1 MGGRQ
6 ILFGLI
12 IASVLML
19 ASCSTKKSVVSEHKE
34 NIVMTDSSHVTEKN
48 ATFNLTDIRKDSV
61 ASVESAKSDCTIIV
75 VNDTGKVIYKE
86 SYRIKYLNRYID
98 RIQTIYVKDS
108 SSASIDTT
116 KYVASKNSVEDTKIT
131 TKEDKSSSARTA
143 LIAMSVVGIL
153 LWIII
158 IKSDSK

>member
-6 ILFGLI
+6 ILFSLI
-12 IASVLML
+12 ALML
-19 ASCSTKKSVVSEHKE
+19 ILSSCSTKKSVVSSRNE
-34 NIVMTDSSHVTEKN
+34 NIVMTDSSHVSEKN

-108 SSASIDTT
+108 TSASIDTT
-116 KYVASKNSVEDTKIT
+116 KVVASNASVEGTKIT
-131 TKEDKSSSARTA
+131 KKHDESSCARKA

-158 IKSDSK
+158 IKSDNK

>member
-1 MGGRQ
+1 MGSRQ
-6 ILFGLI
+6 ILFSLI

-19 ASCSTKKSVVSEHKE
+19 ASCGTKKSVVSERKE

-48 ATFNLTDIRKDSV
+48 ATYNLTDIRKDSV

-75 VNDTGKVIYKE
+75 VNDTGRVIYKE
-86 SYRIKYLNRYID
+86 SFQVKYMNRYID
-98 RIQTIYVKDS
+98 RIKTIYVKDS
-108 SSASIDTT
+108 TSAFIDTT
-116 KYVASKNSVEDTKIT
+116 KVVTSKNSVEDTKIT
-131 TKEDKSSSARTA
+131 TKHDESSCARKA

>member
-6 ILFGLI
+6 ILFSLI
-12 IASVLML
+12 VLMMIIS
-19 ASCSTKKSVVSEHKE
+19 SCSTKKSAVSEHKE
-34 NIVMTDSSHVTEKN
+34 NIVMTDSSHVSEKN
-48 ATFNLTDIRKDSV
+48 ATYNLTDIRKDSV

-86 SYRIKYLNRYID
+86 SYRIKYMNRYID

-108 SSASIDTT
+108 SSVSIDTT
-116 KYVASKNSVEDTKIT
+116 KVVASKNSVEDTKIT
-131 TKEDKSSSARTA
+131 TKDDKHLSAIA
-143 LIAMSVVGIL
+143 VSIAMSVVGIL
-153 LWIII
+153 LWILI

>member
-6 ILFGLI
+6 ILFGLV
-12 IASVLML
+12 AFVLIL
-19 ASCSTKKSVVSEHKE
+19 SSCGTKKSVVSERKE
-34 NIVMTDSSHVTEKN
+34 NIVMTDSSHVSEKN
-48 ATFNLTDIRKDSV
+48 ATFHLTDIRKDSV

-116 KYVASKNSVEDTKIT
+116 KVVTSKNSVEDTKIT
-131 TKEDKSSSARTA
+131 TKEDKRTSAIA
-143 LIAMSVVGIL
+143 VLIAISVIGIL
-153 LWIII
+153 FWIDYKI
-158 IKSDSK
+158 

>member
-6 ILFGLI
+6 ILFGLV
-12 IASVLML
+12 AFVLIL
-19 ASCSTKKSVVSEHKE
+19 SSCGTKKSVVSERKE
-34 NIVMTDSSHVTEKN
+34 NIVMTDSSHVSEKN
-48 ATFNLTDIRKDSV
+48 ATFHLTDIRKDSV

-108 SSASIDTT
+108 SSAFIDTT
-116 KYVASKNSVEDTKIT
+116 KVVTSKNSVEDTKIT
-131 TKEDKSSSARTA
+131 TKDDISSKIIKYFIV
-143 LIAMSVVGIL
+143 IASVAIL
-153 LWIII
+153 LTIAVVK
-158 IKSDSK
+158 IK

>member
-6 ILFGLI
+6 ILFSLI

-19 ASCSTKKSVVSEHKE
+19 SSCGTKKSVVSERKE
-34 NIVMTDSSHVTEKN
+34 NIVMTDSSHVSEKN

-116 KYVASKNSVEDTKIT
+116 KVVTSKNSVEDTKIK
-131 TKEDKSSSARTA
+131 TKDDISSKIIKYFIV
-143 LIAMSVVGIL
+143 IASVAIL
-153 LWIII
+153 LTIAVVK
-158 IKSDSK
+158 IK

>member
-12 IASVLML
+12 ALML
-19 ASCSTKKSVVSEHKE
+19 MLSSCVTKKSVVSERKE

-48 ATFNLTDIRKDSV
+48 STFNITDVRKDSV

-75 VNDTGKVIYKE
+75 VNDTGKIVYKE

-98 RIQTIYVKDS
+98 RIKTIYVKDS
-108 SSASIDTT
+108 STASIDTT
-116 KYVASKNSVEDTKIT
+116 KVVASKNSVEDTKIT
-131 TKEDKSSSARTA
+131 TKHDESSCIRKA

-153 LWIII
+153 LWILI
-158 IKSDSK
+158 IKSDNK

>member
-1 MGGRQ
+1 MGSRQ

-19 ASCSTKKSVVSEHKE
+19 ASCSTKKSVVSERKE
-34 NIVMTDSSHVTEKN
+34 NIVMTDSSHVSEKN

-108 SSASIDTT
+108 TSAFIDTT
-116 KYVASKNSVEDTKIT
+116 KVVTSKNSVEDTKIT
-131 TKEDKSSSARTA
+131 KKEDTSSKIIKD
-143 LIAMSVVGIL
+143 LIIIASVAIL
-153 LWIII
+153 LTIAVVK
-158 IKSDSK
+158 IK

>member
-1 MGGRQ
+1 
-6 ILFGLI
+6 
-12 IASVLML
+12 ML

-48 ATFNLTDIRKDSV
+48 ATLNLTDIRKDSV
-61 ASVESAKSDCTIIV
+61 SSVESAKSDCTIIV

-108 SSASIDTT
+108 TTASIDTT
-116 KYVASKNSVEDTKIT
+116 KVVASKNSVEDTKIT
-131 TKEDKSSSARTA
+131 TKEDTTSE
-143 LIAMSVVGIL
+143 
-153 LWIII
+153 II
-158 IKSDSK
+158 IKLIVIALGVLLISISTKKL

>member
-6 ILFGLI
+6 ILFGLV
-12 IASVLML
+12 AFVLIL
-19 ASCSTKKSVVSEHKE
+19 SSCGTKKSVVSERKE
-34 NIVMTDSSHVTEKN
+34 NIVMTDSSHVSEKN

-98 RIQTIYVKDS
+98 RKQTIYVKDS

-116 KYVASKNSVEDTKIT
+116 KYVTSKNSVEDTKIT
-131 TKEDKSSSARTA
+131 KKEDTSSKIIKD
-143 LIAMSVVGIL
+143 LIIIASVAIL
-153 LWIII
+153 LTIAVVK
-158 IKSDSK
+158 IK

>member
-6 ILFGLI
+6 ILFGFVAFVLI
-12 IASVLML
+12 LS
-19 ASCSTKKSVVSEHKE
+19 SCGTKKSVVSERKE
-34 NIVMTDSSHVTEKN
+34 NIVMTDSSYVKEKN

-116 KYVASKNSVEDTKIT
+116 KVVASKNSVEDTKIS
-131 TKEDKSSSARTA
+131 TKEDKRTSAIA
-143 LIAMSVVGIL
+143 VLIAISVIGIL
-153 LWIII
+153 FWIDYKI
-158 IKSDSK
+158 

>member
-19 ASCSTKKSVVSEHKE
+19 ASCSTKKSVVSEHNE
-34 NIVMTDSSHVTEKN
+34 NIVMIDSSHVSEKN
-48 ATFNLTDIRKDSV
+48 ATYNLTDIRKDSV
-61 ASVESAKSDCTIIV
+61 ASVESSKSDCTIIV
-75 VNDTGKVIYKE
+75 VNDTGRVIYKE
-86 SYRIKYLNRYID
+86 SFKVKYVNRYID
-98 RIQTIYVKDS
+98 RIKTIYVKDS

-116 KYVASKNSVEDTKIT
+116 KVVASKNSVEDTKIT
-131 TKEDKSSSARTA
+131 TKHDESSCARKA

>member
-6 ILFGLI
+6 ILFGLV
-12 IASVLML
+12 AFVLIL
-19 ASCSTKKSVVSEHKE
+19 SSCGTKKSVVSERKE
-34 NIVMTDSSHVTEKN
+34 NIVMTDSSHVSEKN
-48 ATFNLTDIRKDSV
+48 ATFHLTDIRKDSV
-61 ASVESAKSDCTIIV
+61 ESVESAKSDCTIIV

-116 KYVASKNSVEDTKIT
+116 KVVASKNSVEDTKIK
-131 TKEDKSSSARTA
+131 TKDDISSKIIKYFIV
-143 LIAMSVVGIL
+143 IASVAIL
-153 LWIII
+153 LTIAVVK
-158 IKSDSK
+158 IK

>member
-6 ILFGLI
+6 ILFSLI
-12 IASVLML
+12 IVFVLML
-19 ASCSTKKSVVSEHKE
+19 SSCGTKKSVVYERKE
-34 NIVMTDSSHVTEKN
+34 NIVMIDSSHVSEKN
-48 ATFNLTDIRKDSV
+48 ATYNITDIRKDSV

-98 RIQTIYVKDS
+98 RIKTIYIKDS

-116 KYVASKNSVEDTKIT
+116 KVVASKNSVEDTKIP
-131 TKEDKSSSARTA
+131 TKKDKSSNIIKD
-143 LIAMSVVGIL
+143 LIIIASVAIL
-153 LWIII
+153 LTIAVVK
-158 IKSDSK
+158 IK

>member
-19 ASCSTKKSVVSEHKE
+19 ASCSTKKSVVSERKE

-48 ATFNLTDIRKDSV
+48 STFNITDIRKDSV
-61 ASVESAKSDCTIIV
+61 ASFESAKSDCTIIV

-86 SYRIKYLNRYID
+86 SYRIKYLNKYID

-108 SSASIDTT
+108 SSTSIDTT
-116 KYVASKNSVEDTKIT
+116 NVVASNASVEDTKIT
-131 TKEDKSSSARTA
+131 KKEDIISK
-143 LIAMSVVGIL
+143 IIKYFVVIMVVAIL
-153 LWIII
+153 LTLAVVK
-158 IKSDSK
+158 IK

>member
-6 ILFGLI
+6 ILFGL

-19 ASCSTKKSVVSEHKE
+19 ASCSTKKSVISEHKE
-34 NIVMTDSSHVTEKN
+34 DIVMTDSSYVSEKN
-48 ATFNLTDIRKDSV
+48 STFNITDIRKDSV

-108 SSASIDTT
+108 TSASIDTT
-116 KYVASKNSVEDTKIT
+116 KVVASKNSVENTKIT
-131 TKEDKSSSARTA
+131 TKDDKSSKIIKH
-143 LIAMSVVGIL
+143 LIVIAVVAIL
-153 LWIII
+153 LTIAVVK
-158 IKSDSK
+158 IK

>member
-6 ILFGLI
+6 ILFSLI
-12 IASVLML
+12 ALML
-19 ASCSTKKSVVSEHKE
+19 ILSSCGTKKSVVSERKE
-34 NIVMTDSSHVTEKN
+34 NIVMTDSSHVSEKN

-108 SSASIDTT
+108 SSSSIDTT
-116 KYVASKNSVEDTKIT
+116 KYVTSKNSVEDTKIT
-131 TKEDKSSSARTA
+131 KKEDTSSKIIKY
-143 LIAMSVVGIL
+143 LIIIASVAIL
-153 LWIII
+153 LTIAVVK
-158 IKSDSK
+158 IK

>member
-6 ILFGLI
+6 ILFSLI
-12 IASVLML
+12 ALML
-19 ASCSTKKSVVSEHKE
+19 ILSSCGTKKSVVSERKE
-34 NIVMTDSSHVTEKN
+34 NIVMTDSSNVSEKN
-48 ATFNLTDIRKDSV
+48 STYNLTDIRKDSV
-61 ASVESAKSDCTIIV
+61 ASVESAKCDCTIIV

-116 KYVASKNSVEDTKIT
+116 KVVESKNSVEDTKIT
-131 TKEDKSSSARTA
+131 TKDDISSKIIKYFIV
-143 LIAMSVVGIL
+143 IASVAIL
-153 LWIII
+153 LTIAVVK
-158 IKSDSK
+158 IK

>member
-1 MGGRQ
+1 MGSRQ

-19 ASCSTKKSVVSEHKE
+19 CSCSTKKSVVSERKE
-34 NIVMTDSSHVTEKN
+34 NIVMTDSSNVSEKN

-108 SSASIDTT
+108 SSAFIDTT
-116 KYVASKNSVEDTKIT
+116 KVVASNASVEDTKIT
-131 TKEDKSSSARTA
+131 TKEDVLSKM
-143 LIAMSVVGIL
+143 IKYFVVIKVVAIL
-153 LWIII
+153 LTLAD
-158 IKSDSK
+158 IKIK